1 MIYQSLP
8 IVTTDQRIARLTK
21 RRAIMVVRVCP
32 LDTSKKGGEGQMY
45 IEISITV
52 SGGLIWYLM
61 WIRRKRR

>member
-1 MIYQSLP
+1 
-8 IVTTDQRIARLTK
+8 
-21 RRAIMVVRVCP
+21 MVVRVCP